1 MYICVQFK
9 ILVGTRTLEGG
20 FGVCDALKERRYE
33 NMGHM
38 EEEGE

>member
-9 ILVGTRTLEGG
+9 IPVGARTLERG

-33 NMGHM
+33 HMGHM
-38 EEEGE
+38 EVERE